1 MTIQWMIL
9 VVLGATL
16 ASCSNRSTLENVSH
30 SESDRQ
36 EISSMTQTYNLTTSN
51 YKYEA
56 KEIKT
61 LNPTWRRGISDT
73 TDSDTP
79 TANFNTEDYSNIVEN
94 EFKQVMNAPLSTFSI
109 DVDKAAYGICR
120 SYLMRGQMPPKGAIR
135 LEEMI
140 NYFDYD
146 YPQPK
151 NEHPFS
157 ITTETATCPWNGNH
171 KLVHLAIQGKE
182 LDTKSLPASNL
193 VFLIDVSGSMSDE
206 NKLPLVKS
214 ALSLLVNQLREKDK
228 VTIVVYA
235 GAAGLVLPP
244 TSGNDKDTILQA
256 IKKLESGGSTAG
268 GKGIELA
275 YKVAS
280 ENFQKDG
287 NNRVILATDG
297 DFNVG
302 ASSDSDLVELIEEKR
317 KEGIFLTVLGFGM
330 GNYKDNKMEQLAD
343 KGNGNYSYIDNLM
356 EAKKVF
362 IDDLTGTLFTIA
374 KDVKIQIEFN
384 PAHVKEYRLIGYE
397 NRKLENEDFNNDQ
410 KDAGEL
416 GAGHTV
422 TVLYEIIP
430 TSATVPTTTDN
441 LTYQDRTVKAD
452 ALKDPNWMTIKLRY
466 KTPDSETSQLI
477 ELTAKD
483 SNKSWE
489 TASANLKFSAAVAS
503 FGMLLRNSAFKGNTS
518 YAQVVNWAKGA
529 KGADQYGY
537 RTEFIQL
544 VELAAALQSKD

>member
-73 TDSDTP
+73 TDSDTL